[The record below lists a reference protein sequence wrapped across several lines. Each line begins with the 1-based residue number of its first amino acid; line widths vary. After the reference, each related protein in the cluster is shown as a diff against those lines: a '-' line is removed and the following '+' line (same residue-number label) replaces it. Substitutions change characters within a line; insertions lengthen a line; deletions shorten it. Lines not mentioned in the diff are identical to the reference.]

1 MFGSCH
7 FCNFV
12 FCILVILG
20 AWFCLVFKFPSCLS
34 GLAKWVSKQTL
45 KMILVVLDNQNTKNE
60 VTKIWNEHHTQVS
73 SPNQKC
79 ISTFTKDTNILQ
91 LNVCNNYQIWF
102 DYFFY
107 FPALPF
113 SVLAWWTLWF
123 PLFKDIRVEETEVSV
138 TLLTLLV
145 EWLESSLE
153 WMCYVI
159 FIIR

>member
-60 VTKIWNEHHTQVS
+60 VTKIWNEHH
-73 SPNQKC
+73 
-79 ISTFTKDTNILQ
+79 TNILQ